1 MVYIVHGKL
10 SRIYSSGWSCSN
22 HLIWEWQPLLN
33 LNNSQFIMSV
43 VNHNK
48 FFFVI
53 ELLSGTIL
61 DQGVRQGCLKDEV
74 TFNFSKHI
82 TQLFRWTVSLLKIWV
97 KEFHVQT
104 DITLCCSNEQLNLL
118 VAHEDNN
125 ISGNYEQ
132 FCKQLIQHVFHS
144 ILLHNLANSIR
155 LFLVSWFLFSQ
166 RAQTALN
173 DRIHSNSS
181 GQNSTIH
188 FCVDISPVKGI
199 GQSFYN
205 MPSAGIDGHLLGF
218 NDTYY

>member
-22 HLIWEWQPLLN
+22 HLIWEWQSLLN

-61 DQGVRQGCLKDEV
+61 DQGVRQGCLKDGV
-74 TFNFSKHI
+74 TFTFSKHI

-132 FCKQLIQHVFHS
+132 FCKQLIQHVFHTVVYFYTTWQIPFVSFSCRDSYSPRGPKQHWMIGS
-144 ILLHNLANSIR
+144 I
-155 LFLVSWFLFSQ
+155 
-166 RAQTALN
+166 QTALG
-173 DRIHSNSS
+173 R
-181 GQNSTIH
+181 TAPY
-188 FCVDISPVKGI
+188 IS
-199 GQSFYN
+199 
-205 MPSAGIDGHLLGF
+205 A
-218 NDTYY
+218 